1 MNNTVFLG
9 EFMNLKIKTIILGAT
24 QLLLAGSTLSISAN
38 VECQSVTLLL
48 VKHVGIVYSAQ
59 AVIQKRHTITP
70 IVPAEIAEL
79 PAYLVRVPL
88 SLIRMAGALEV
99 FLADGLSEQET
110 VLLRQNIAQA
120 VFAVGKVLDTVAVS
134 LESTDSAQIETLYQ
148 EIRVLALNSPTYEEF
163 LARIADNQQSEL
175 SQFLF
180 PLIQLASKPG
190 EIAS

>member
-24 QLLLAGSTLSISAN
+24 QFLLAGSVTGTS
-38 VECQSVTLLL
+38 VDTVGQSVTSLL

-59 AVIQKRHTITP
+59 AVIQKRHAITP
-70 IVPAEIAEL
+70 IAQAEIAEL

-88 SLIRMAGALEV
+88 SLIRMAGALEA
-99 FLADGLSEQET
+99 FLADGLTEQEI
-110 VLLRQNIAQA
+110 VFLRQNIAQA

-134 LESTDSAQIETLYQ
+134 LESTDPAQIETLYQ
-148 EIRVLALNSPTYEEF
+148 KIRVLALSSSTYAEF

-175 SQFLF
+175 AQFLS
-180 PLIQLASKPG
+180 PLIQLTSKTG